1 MGLTETTWIVTH
13 AGREEGDLL
22 PIIEGTALTLEFDGE
37 RVHGSAGCNRYF
49 GPATIGETVQIGPLA
64 TTMMYC
70 SHPEGVMEQERRFL
84 DLLGEA
90 DSVRVEDDLLE
101 LSSTGEVEIVM
112 VPVPD
117 ELA

>member
-1 MGLTETTWIVTH
+1 MSLDGTTWIVTQLDP
-13 AGREEGDLL
+13 GGDQLA
-22 PIIEGTALTLEFDGE
+22 PVIEGTALTFEFDGE

-84 DLLGEA
+84 DVLSGA
-90 DSVRVEDDLLE
+90 DSVRIEDDLLE
-101 LSSTGEVEIVM
+101 FSSTGKVRIVM
-112 VPVPD
+112 VPALG
-117 ELA
+117 ESE

>member
-1 MGLTETTWIVTH
+1 MSLDGTTWIVTH
-13 AGREEGDLL
+13 LDQGEGELA
-22 PIIEGTALTLEFDGE
+22 PVVEGTALTFGFDGE

-49 GPATIGETVQIGPLA
+49 GPATIGDTVQVGPLA

-84 DLLGEA
+84 DVLSEA
-90 DSVRVEDDLLE
+90 DSVRVEDNLLE
-101 LSSTGEVEIVM
+101 FGSSGRVIMVM

-117 ELA
+117 EVI